1 MTTTEFLE
9 ILKIAG
15 RLKVKTRHCYTEE
28 NRKESVADHTYR
40 MALMAMLLS
49 WEEEFAKVD
58 MNKVIRMCLI
68 HDLGEAFTGD
78 IPFFDKTDADVK
90 EEEKI
95 FTSWVETFPES
106 QKREWQELLRE
117 MEDLKTIEAKTYKAL
132 DKLEAVISHDESD
145 IQTWIPL
152 EYTLQ
157 FTYAVKNTAFS
168 KYLTELREE
177 LDLWTRQKIEET
189 EELKAGETGRD
200 ESH

>member
-1 MTTTEFLE
+1 MKPLQE
-9 ILKIAG
+9 I
-15 RLKVKTRHCYTEE
+15 
-28 NRKESVADHTYR
+28 YR
-40 MALMAMLLS
+40 
-49 WEEEFAKVD
+49 
-58 MNKVIRMCLI
+58 
-68 HDLGEAFTGD
+68 
-78 IPFFDKTDADVK
+78 FFEKTDADVK

-95 FTSWVETFPES
+95 FAS
-106 QKREWQELLRE
+106 WQELLRE
-117 MEDLKTIEAKTYKAL
+117 MEDLETIEAKTYKAL